1 MDNDTTGYKVNS
13 GEKLSIQQ
21 AGSNSTIVV
30 SNPDGTGSTKIIS
43 SGYIPLSTYSQSVTR
58 YRVDFVQLDLEAKLP
73 FYGSKEAACGDLY
86 SVKDVVIEPG
96 KVATIH
102 TGLQVA
108 YIPEGYKLE
117 IYDRSG
123 MGAKGIMVAN
133 GVGQIDSDYRGEL
146 KVLLYNTNDVDF
158 VVSVGDR
165 IAQVAVEEVI
175 KMPFSFVEKVEST
188 ERGSGG
194 FGSTGVK

>member
-1 MDNDTTGYKVNS
+1 MDKND
-13 GEKLSIQQ
+13 
-21 AGSNSTIVV
+21 
-30 SNPDGTGSTKIIS
+30 DGTWFSLENTGTNTTIIS
-43 SGYIPLSTYSQSVTR
+43 SNPTGTSSRTITTGSVPLSAYSQAISS
-58 YRVDFVQLDLEAKLP
+58 YRVDFVQLNPSAKLP
-73 FYGSKEAACGDLY
+73 FYATEEAACGDLY
-86 SVKDVVIEPG
+86 SVKDVIIKPG
-96 KVATIH
+96 KVAVIP

-108 YIPEGYKLE
+108 YIPRGYKLE

>member
-1 MDNDTTGYKVNS
+1 MDKNDGTWFSLENTGTTN
-13 GEKLSIQQ
+13 
-21 AGSNSTIVV
+21 IVI
-30 SNPDGTGSTKIIS
+30 SNPDGTEPKIIS
-43 SGYIPLSTYSQSVTR
+43 SGYVSLSAVYVNP

-86 SVKDVVIEPG
+86 SVKDMVIPPG
-96 KVATIH
+96 KVSMIP